1 MPLRS
6 HVTATFS
13 KKTYSKKKGFE
24 FPAKLHAL
32 FGFRKND
39 RVALLIARP
48 SGEVVFCG
56 ISRFTSGTEVTEVET
71 CRNLELG
78 EDILVTASRAP
89 TPRS

>member
-6 HVTATFS
+6 LVTATFS

-48 SGEVVFCG
+48 SGEVVFCE
-56 ISRFTSGTEVTEVET
+56 SLDLPQE
-71 CRNLELG
+71 
-78 EDILVTASRAP
+78 
-89 TPRS
+89 PRSPKLRHAAILNSGKTYS